1 MPVTIFRDA
10 YGIPHLYA
18 DTTAALF
25 FGFGYI
31 QAKDRLEALIQD
43 VLRLAKIESLLD
55 LADFGGLI
63 SRLATAEEQLS
74 ELKKWRDESDRRRW
88 QTQLLF
94 FGSLLTLAIQLT
106 VLFLKK

>member
-1 MPVTIFRDA
+1 MASKSPIELIRE
-10 YGIPHLYA
+10 IQIE
-18 DTTAALF
+18 TTALRGILA
-25 FGFGYI
+25 
-31 QAKDRLEALIQD
+31 ACDRR
-43 VLRLAKIESLLD
+43 VLD

>member
-1 MPVTIFRDA
+1 MASKSPIELIRE
-10 YGIPHLYA
+10 IQIE
-18 DTTAALF
+18 TTALRGILAACDRRVDD
-25 FGFGYI
+25 
-31 QAKDRLEALIQD
+31 AKLPDIRE
-43 VLRLAKIESLLD
+43 RLAKIESLLD

-74 ELKKWRDESDRRRW
+74 ELKKWREESDRRRW

-94 FGSLLTLAIQLT
+94 FGSLLTLAIQLI